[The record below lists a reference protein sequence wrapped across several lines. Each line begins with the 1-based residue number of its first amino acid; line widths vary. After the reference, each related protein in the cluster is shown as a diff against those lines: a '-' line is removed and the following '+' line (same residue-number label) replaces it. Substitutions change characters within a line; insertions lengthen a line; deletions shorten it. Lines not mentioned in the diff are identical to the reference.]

1 MLLLLAALKAKAE
14 SIDKVESI
22 LRSLVDITRDEPGNI
37 AYVVHKR
44 EDDPSRFVLYEL
56 YRDRDACNEHLQ
68 REWVG
73 NALKALEPLLDLP
86 AEIAFCSTVAAA
98 GIPLDGR

>member
-37 AYVVHKR
+37 AYIVHKR

-86 AEIAFCSTVAAA
+86 AEITFCSTVAAA